1 MLSFFVKIER
11 VGLTMKGKL
20 QHIHPL
26 GMSIILG
33 TLFARFATSM
43 SIPFLAIYL
52 TTVKGVSAGMTG
64 AIIGTSAL
72 VGVFASFIGGN
83 LSDRFGRKT
92 IMLWSMIVWIFV
104 FIGFSLADHVL
115 SFFLLNALNGL
126 CRSFFE
132 PTSRAL
138 LSDLTKPEYR
148 LLVYNLRYG
157 AINVGVAIGPIVGL
171 QIGSAKSTIPFLVAA
186 GVYILYTAIL
196 AFQFKKYPME
206 KKKVST
212 EKPVTM
218 LNAMRIL
225 RKDIVFLVALVGI
238 ILSNCGFSHLT
249 TTVSQYFANAHIFE
263 DGVKLFSYMLAL
275 NAIVVVIIQ
284 YPVIQM
290 CKKYTPLTSIMVGTL
305 FVSGGLFGFG
315 IVESM
320 LGAAVC
326 TIIFTIGEV
335 LMFSMTDV
343 FIDDIAVAH
352 LKGTYFGAMGFSG
365 IGAVI
370 GPWFGGVLLDYYGYQ
385 NGFAVF
391 SALAIFSTVAFP
403 VLLVTKG
410 LSKKRYDRNSNIE
423 MHAK

>member
-1 MLSFFVKIER
+1 
-11 VGLTMKGKL
+11 MKGKL

-186 GVYILYTAIL
+186 GVYVLYIVIL
-196 AFQFKKYPME
+196 AFQFKKYPLE
-206 KKKVST
+206 QKEVNK

-218 LNAMRIL
+218 LNALRIL
-225 RKDIVFLVALVGI
+225 RKDVVFLVALVGI

-249 TTVSQYFANAHIFE
+249 TTVSQYFANAHIFQ

-275 NAIVVVIIQ
+275 NAVVVVVIQ

-290 CKKYTPLTSIMVGTL
+290 CKKYTPLASIMLGTL

-320 LGAAVC
+320 LGTAIC

-343 FIDDIAVAH
+343 FIDDIAVSH
-352 LKGTYFGAMGFSG
+352 LKGTYFGVMGFSG

-385 NGFAVF
+385 NGFIVF

-403 VLLVTKG
+403 VLLITKG
-410 LSKKRYDRNSNIE
+410 LLKKRYDRNSNME
-423 MHAK
+423 VHAK

>member
-1 MLSFFVKIER
+1 MR
-11 VGLTMKGKL
+11 GRL

-26 GMSIILG
+26 GMSIIIG

-52 TTVKGVSAGMTG
+52 TTVKDISAAMTG

-92 IMLWSMIVWIFV
+92 IMISSLIVWIFV
-104 FIGFSLADHVL
+104 FIGFSVADHVL
-115 SFFLLNALNGL
+115 AFFLLNALNGL

-148 LLVYNLRYG
+148 LLAYNLRYG
-157 AINVGVAIGPIVGL
+157 AINVGVAIGPLVGL
-171 QIGSAKSTIPFLVAA
+171 QIGSAKSTMPFLIAA
-186 GVYILYTAIL
+186 GVYIVYTAIL
-196 AFQFKKYPME
+196 AMQFKKYQMDE
-206 KKKVST
+206 KT
-212 EKPVTM
+212 MDTIEPVTM
-218 LNAMRIL
+218 IKAIRIL

-238 ILSNCGFSHLT
+238 ILSNSGFSHFT
-249 TTVSQYFANAHIFE
+249 TTVSQYFANSYVFK
-263 DGVKLFSYMLAL
+263 DGVTLFSYMLTL
-275 NAIVVVIIQ
+275 NAVTVVAIQ
-284 YPVIQM
+284 YPVIQI
-290 CKKYTPLTSIMVGTL
+290 CKKYTPLVSIMIGTL
-305 FVSGGLFGFG
+305 FVSGGLIGFG
-315 IVESM
+315 TGESISSIV
-320 LGAAVC
+320 LY

-343 FIDDIAVAH
+343 FIDNISVPH

-365 IGAVI
+365 IGGVI
-370 GPWFGGVLLDYYGYQ
+370 GPWLGGVLLDYYGYE

-391 SALAIFSTVAFP
+391 LILAIFSAVAFP
-403 VLLVTKG
+403 IFLWTRSLLA
-410 LSKKRYDRNSNIE
+410 KRNHTASCNIE
-423 MHAK
+423 VGVK

>member
-1 MLSFFVKIER
+1 
-11 VGLTMKGKL
+11 MKGKL
-20 QHIHPL
+20 QNIHPL
-26 GMSIILG
+26 GMTIIIG

-104 FIGFSLADHVL
+104 FIGFSLANHVL

-157 AINVGVAIGPIVGL
+157 AINVGVAIGPLVGL

-196 AFQFKKYPME
+196 AFQFKKYPIE
-206 KKKVST
+206 KKKINT

-218 LNAMRIL
+218 LNAIRIL
-225 RKDIVFLVALVGI
+225 RKDVVFLVALVGI

-249 TTVSQYFANAHIFE
+249 TTVSQYFANAHIFQ
-263 DGVKLFSYMLAL
+263 DGVKFFSYMLAL

-305 FVSGGLFGFG
+305 FGFG

-320 LGAAVC
+320 LSAAVC

-343 FIDDIAVAH
+343 FIDDIAIAH

-385 NGFAVF
+385 NGFVVF

-410 LSKKRYDRNSNIE
+410 LSKKRYDANSNIE

>member
-1 MLSFFVKIER
+1 
-11 VGLTMKGKL
+11 MKEKL
-20 QHIHPL
+20 QNIHPL

-52 TTVKGVSAGMTG
+52 TTVKDVSAGMTG

-92 IMLWSMIVWIFV
+92 IMMWSMIVWIFV
-104 FIGFSLADHVL
+104 FIGFSLANHVL

-126 CRSFFE
+126 CKSFFE

-138 LSDLTKPEYR
+138 LSDLTKQEYR

-196 AFQFKKYPME
+196 AFQFKKYPLE
-206 KKKVST
+206 QRKINT

-218 LNAMRIL
+218 LNAIRIL
-225 RKDIVFLVALVGI
+225 RKDVVFLVALVGI

-249 TTVSQYFANAHIFE
+249 TTVSQYFANAHIFQ
-263 DGVKLFSYMLAL
+263 DGVKVFSYMLAL
-275 NAIVVVIIQ
+275 NAIVVVAIQ
-284 YPVIQM
+284 YPVVQM
-290 CKKYTPLTSIMVGTL
+290 CKKYTPLASIIVGTL

-315 IVESM
+315 IVEST

-326 TIIFTIGEV
+326 TFIFTVGEV

-343 FIDDIAVAH
+343 FIDDIAISH

-365 IGAVI
+365 IGGVI

-385 NGFAVF
+385 NGFIVF

-410 LSKKRYDRNSNIE
+410 LLKKRHVGNFNMEIR
-423 MHAK
+423 AK